1 MQITENVVQEVA
13 VLEVSGR
20 VDSSTS
26 GVFEERLCAR
36 VQASSAVVVD
46 FSEARY
52 ISSAGLRALLKA
64 AKLARSCGH
73 SLALCGLSIF
83 VHEVF
88 DVSGFSSLFN
98 IYGDRGQALAALG

>member
-1 MQITENVVQEVA
+1 MQIAESVENQVTILA
-13 VLEVSGR
+13 VSGR

-26 GVFEERLCAR
+26 GALDESL
-36 VQASSAVVVD
+36 QAAIVKAGSLVVD

-64 AKLARSCGH
+64 AKAARASGRR
-73 SLALCGLSIF
+73 LALCGLSPL

-88 DVSGFSSLFN
+88 DVSGFSSLFE
-98 IYGDRGQALAALG
+98 IHADRGEAVSALA